1 MPWNQNGKRHNAL
14 PLRKGR
20 SFALG
25 KGDARSALIQAVQP
39 LRRLGNFP
47 GRPRVSP
54 RRRDLEKGTSVTD
67 SLTNG
72 DLNGLRI
79 LVVEDEAAIS
89 LLLEDMLLDFGCEVI
104 GPAARLSAALEAVE
118 REAVDLAILD
128 VNVAGEPIYPV
139 AEALV
144 QRRVPFVFSTGYGSA
159 GIKDAFRD
167 RPVLQ
172 KPFAQ
177 HDLKQKLLMARASA
191 TQT

>member
-1 MPWNQNGKRHNAL
+1 M
-14 PLRKGR
+14 
-20 SFALG
+20 
-25 KGDARSALIQAVQP
+25 
-39 LRRLGNFP
+39 
-47 GRPRVSP
+47 
-54 RRRDLEKGTSVTD
+54 TD

-128 VNVAGEPIYPV
+128 VNVAGEPIYPE